1 MGNNFTWQLLAVI
14 SLSFSSIIFYLS
26 NQQQSTKY
34 KSKVSKYSDLKF
46 ISIQGLNNIKI
57 NYLSV
62 DTVTELKLQFQNI
75 GNYSWN
81 KGKYDLF
88 LQQVNHTNC
97 NDLFIIS
104 KFSPIQMNVIRS
116 QELTVLGYIS
126 LSPTQPLP
134 YSSTPTTNH
143 ILQVHVCHIGWKL
156 YIQHNKT
163 YSHLLGETPSYP
175 MSYTN
180 LTSASISLQN
190 GTLPLPYPYFHPYF
204 LDLNTT

>member
-1 MGNNFTWQLLAVI
+1 MGNNFTWQLLTVI

-34 KSKVSKYSDLKF
+34 KSEGSKSSDVKL
-46 ISIQGLNNIKI
+46 ISMQGLNSINT
-57 NYLSV
+57 NYLSI

-97 NDLFIIS
+97 DDLMIIS
-104 KFSPIQMNVIRS
+104 KFSPIQMNVMRS
-116 QELTVLGYIS
+116 QDLTVLGYIS

-134 YSSTPTTNH
+134 YSSTTTASTTNH
-143 ILQVHVCHIGWKL
+143 ICHIAWQVH
-156 YIQHNKT
+156 IQHNKT
-163 YSHLLGETPSYP
+163 HSQILGVTPSYP
-175 MSYTN
+175 ISYTN
-180 LTSASISLQN
+180 ITSASTSLQN
-190 GTLPLPYPYFHPYF
+190 GTLPLPYPLLSPLFS
-204 LDLNTT
+204 